1 MSSPAEIPARTPLS
15 TYRFQLN
22 QNFGFRDA
30 VGLVPYLAELGITDL
45 YASPYLQARPGSLH
59 GYDISNHNRINPE
72 IGTGA
77 ELNALARAL
86 REHEMGHVL
95 DIVPNHMG
103 IGQPDNGWWMDVLEN
118 GPSSPFAPFFDIDWN
133 PLKPE
138 LAGKV
143 LLPVLG
149 DQFGQILERGELRLT
164 YENERFRIRYF
175 ENVFP
180 VSPRSM
186 ALVLRGA
193 LDLLGDQIADDDADR
208 IELESIVTAL
218 EHLPPRDRTDPES
231 VKERRR
237 ENVVARRRIATL
249 HESSAAFRR
258 ALERAI
264 EAFNGRIGEPH
275 SFDRLERLIDDQPY
289 RLSYWRVAA
298 EEINYRRF
306 FDINDLAGVRV
317 ERPEVFQETHRL
329 ILRLVAEGKV
339 TGLRI
344 DHPDGLF
351 DPPGYLRELQAE
363 AARRSPGSPFYV
375 IVEKILTGDE
385 SLPPDWQVAGTVG
398 YEFLNRVNG
407 LFVDANQAERME
419 AVYAGFLGRTQHF
432 PELVYERKKLILRVA
447 LASELNVL
455 AYLLDRI
462 SEQNRRV
469 RDFTLGSLTDALRE
483 VIAGFPIYRTYIDAY
498 AGRVSDTDKAYVERA
513 IRTAMRRN
521 RATSPTIFEFI
532 RNILLLQWPDDLGAE
547 AREEHARFVMK
558 FQQLTGPVMA
568 KGLEDTSFYI
578 YNRLVSL
585 NEVGGEPD
593 HFGVEPA
600 GFHEWIGRRRERW
613 PASMN
618 NSSTHDTK
626 RSEDVRAR
634 INVLSEIPDEWERRV
649 TRWAECNAEQRETID
664 GESVP
669 DRNDEYLLYQTLVG
683 AWPLAPMDAAAHE
696 SFVGRVQ
703 QYMEKATREAKVH
716 TSWIN
721 PNEEYDRGLRDF
733 VARILE
739 RPPEG
744 EARNLFLEDLE
755 DFHPRVACCGMLNAL
770 SQTLLK
776 LTCPGVPDVYQGQE
790 VWDFSLVDPDNR
802 RPVDYDRRREML
814 AELRGRLAEADRGD
828 LAAEL
833 LQGWQDGRAK
843 LYLTH
848 VALRLRR
855 EDPDLFLRGSYV
867 PLAGHGPREAHVLA
881 FARHLEDRT
890 VVVVAPRLWAG
901 FVREACAVPDGSL
914 WSQTVLEGPIRL
926 LTGTFRNLLG
936 GGEIRAEGRGRLG
949 TIPLA
954 RVLDRFPV
962 ALLER
967 TG

>member
-1 MSSPAEIPARTPLS
+1 MVRTRRPAVGPPGPRLLFATPEPPGPGEVAPRPETRSVSHEVMSSPAEIPARTPLS

-275 SFDRLERLIDDQPY
+275 SFDRLERLLDDQPY

-385 SLPPDWQVAGTVG
+385 SLPPTGRSPAPSATSSSTASTASSWTPTRPSDGGGLRAVPRPHPALPGAG
-398 YEFLNRVNG
+398 LR
-407 LFVDANQAERME
+407 A
-419 AVYAGFLGRTQHF
+419 
-432 PELVYERKKLILRVA
+432 KKLILRVA

-455 AYLLDRI
+455 ATCSTASR
-462 SEQNRRV
+462 SR
-469 RDFTLGSLTDALRE
+469 TGGS
-483 VIAGFPIYRTYIDAY
+483 
-498 AGRVSDTDKAYVERA
+498 
-513 IRTAMRRN
+513 
-521 RATSPTIFEFI
+521 ATS
-532 RNILLLQWPDDLGAE
+532 
-547 AREEHARFVMK
+547 
-558 FQQLTGPVMA
+558 
-568 KGLEDTSFYI
+568 
-578 YNRLVSL
+578 
-585 NEVGGEPD
+585 
-593 HFGVEPA
+593 
-600 GFHEWIGRRRERW
+600 
-613 PASMN
+613 
-618 NSSTHDTK
+618 
-626 RSEDVRAR
+626 RS
-634 INVLSEIPDEWERRV
+634 
-649 TRWAECNAEQRETID
+649 
-664 GESVP
+664 
-669 DRNDEYLLYQTLVG
+669 
-683 AWPLAPMDAAAHE
+683 AA
-696 SFVGRVQ
+696 
-703 QYMEKATREAKVH
+703 
-716 TSWIN
+716 
-721 PNEEYDRGLRDF
+721 
-733 VARILE
+733 
-739 RPPEG
+739 
-744 EARNLFLEDLE
+744 
-755 DFHPRVACCGMLNAL
+755 
-770 SQTLLK
+770 
-776 LTCPGVPDVYQGQE
+776 
-790 VWDFSLVDPDNR
+790 
-802 RPVDYDRRREML
+802 
-814 AELRGRLAEADRGD
+814 
-828 LAAEL
+828 
-833 LQGWQDGRAK
+833 
-843 LYLTH
+843 
-848 VALRLRR
+848 
-855 EDPDLFLRGSYV
+855 
-867 PLAGHGPREAHVLA
+867 
-881 FARHLEDRT
+881 
-890 VVVVAPRLWAG
+890 
-901 FVREACAVPDGSL
+901 
-914 WSQTVLEGPIRL
+914 
-926 LTGTFRNLLG
+926 
-936 GGEIRAEGRGRLG
+936 
-949 TIPLA
+949 
-954 RVLDRFPV
+954 
-962 ALLER
+962 
-967 TG
+967 